1 VDKTMKLLLKEDV
14 AGLGH
19 CGDEVTVKDGYGRN
33 YLVPQ
38 GKAILATPKNV
49 RAFAHQKAIVQ
60 GRLKKLINSAEAQA
74 AEIAKL
80 TCTVTKKAGE
90 QGKLY
95 GAVTAQEIASLLLE
109 QGVEIDR
116 RKIQLGDPIK
126 ALGDFKVPVKLHPQV
141 VAQINVRVVAES
153 EPAEEEKPAEA
164 AEAAEAGESQDES

>member
-1 VDKTMKLLLKEDV
+1 MKVLLKEDV
-14 AGLGH
+14 DGLGS

-60 GRLKKLINSAEAQA
+60 GRLKKLVNSAEERA
-74 AEIAKL
+74 AEISKL
-80 TCTVTKKAGE
+80 TVTVTKKSGE

-95 GAVTAQEIASLLLE
+95 GAVTAQDIASGLAG

-116 RKIQLGDPIK
+116 RKILLGEPIK
-126 ALGDFKVPVKLHPQV
+126 ALGQFKVPLKLHAQV
-141 VAQINVRVVAES
+141 TAEINVHVVAEA
-153 EPAEEEKPAEA
+153 EPEAAEEAEAPAAEA
-164 AEAAEAGESQDES
+164 AEAAEAGENQDAS